1 MVARLVR
8 TSGPF
13 RLLILAVA
21 VAAAVAL
28 VALARSSSSS
38 DDAARAAAARGAQLQ
53 SLHSEQARIRAAER
67 RDPVLRR
74 ERARLRADPRA
85 HFARVPARA
94 ARWPIRSRAE
104 QEAVVGALERSITR
118 DARARFKAG
127 TLNARVRRTL
137 CEHLVRPN
145 RQNPPPP
152 PLSAPEA
159 GYECTAVTT
168 FAAPSSRTKQAIIG
182 FPFWARIQFRTGRL
196 AWCKVNLLQSEHGI
210 GDSLAFVPLPRVC
223 DVLPKGG
230 PA

>member
-1 MVARLVR
+1 MLARRLR

-21 VAAAVAL
+21 VAAVVVL
-28 VALARSSSSS
+28 VAEASPGPDRAKRTAAERARL
-38 DDAARAAAARGAQLQ
+38 RT
-53 SLHSEQARIRAAER
+53 LHTEQQRIRAAER

-74 ERARLRADPRA
+74 ERARLRADQRA
-85 HFARVPARA
+85 HFARADAA
-94 ARWPIRSRAE
+94 ARWPMKTHAD
-104 QEAVVGALERSITR
+104 QEAVVHSLERAITR
-118 DARARFKAG
+118 EALARWHAG
-127 TLNARVRRTL
+127 SLNARVYRTL

-145 RQNPPPP
+145 RQHPRPP
-152 PLSAPEA
+152 PLSAAQA

-168 FAAPSSRTKQAIIG
+168 FAPPSSRTKRAIIG
-182 FPFWARIQFRTGRL
+182 FPYWARVDFRSGRL
-196 AWCKVNLLQSEHGI
+196 AWCKVNLLPSEHGI